1 MPPKQVHHPGG
12 SRQKKQSNFA
22 ATKKVQSGGKPADR
36 AKIITRLKRI
46 RTCYEMG
53 VNIRD
58 ACAYDIGA
66 SDIRKQARFHR
77 VSENTARRY
86 RQFATVYTPEELKTF
101 LILCSTKNYAVSM
114 THIYVL
120 ICVADKKFRKAMEK
134 DAAKKKLSIGGL
146 WRLKKTRIKNPKAA
160 GGRRPDVVK
169 LHDAKDLLA
178 AIHFETTKWR
188 RWLDML
194 LSSDKKIRESLKSPL
209 LELHSLVQKVEEISS
224 R

>member
-1 MPPKQVHHPGG
+1 MPQKQVQHPVV

-22 ATKKVQSGGKPADR
+22 ATKNAQSGGEPADR
-36 AKIITRLKRI
+36 VKIIARLKRI

-53 VNIRD
+53 VNIRN
-58 ACAYDIGA
+58 ACAHDTGD
-66 SDIRKQARFHR
+66 SDIRKQAKLHR

-86 RQFATVYTPEELKTF
+86 RQFAMVYTPAELETF
-101 LILCSTKNYAVSM
+101 LIMCSKNEYAISM

-120 ICVADKKFRKAMEK
+120 ICVSDKKFRKAMEK

-169 LHDAKDLLA
+169 LHDTKDLLA

-194 LSSDKKIRESLKSPL
+194 LSSDRKIRESLKSPL
-209 LELHSLVQKVEEISS
+209 LELHSLVQKVEKISS